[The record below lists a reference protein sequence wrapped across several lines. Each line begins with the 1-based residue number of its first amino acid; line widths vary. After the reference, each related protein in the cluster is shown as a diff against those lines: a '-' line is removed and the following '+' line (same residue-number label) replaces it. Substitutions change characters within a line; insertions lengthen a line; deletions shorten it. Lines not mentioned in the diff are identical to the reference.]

1 MLIGRCSKYI
11 TNILI
16 IIIISA
22 ITAIVVNYYL
32 NYKDN
37 SYIIEKTKIKLIDK
51 KIIYDDC
58 DVPILFKLKQLT
70 TNIRHCD
77 IVEKNNTLLISIAS
91 KNNILKKDKYYNYV
105 FKYKK
110 QKDTINIQPYKIKIF
125 YNESNKRYEI
135 NLYYSI
141 KDDIKYFKNN
151 IIY

>member
-1 MLIGRCSKYI
+1 MRSKCTI
-11 TNILI
+11 NILI

-37 SYIIEKTKIKLIDK
+37 SYAIEKTKIKLIDK

-58 DVPILFKLKQLT
+58 DVPVLFKLKQLT
-70 TNIRHCD
+70 TNIRRCD

-110 QKDTINIQPYKIKIF
+110 QKDTIYIQPYKIKAF
-125 YNESNKRYEI
+125 YNESNKIHEI

>member
-70 TNIRHCD
+70 TNIRHCN

-91 KNNILKKDKYYNYV
+91 K
-105 FKYKK
+105 
-110 QKDTINIQPYKIKIF
+110 
-125 YNESNKRYEI
+125 
-135 NLYYSI
+135 
-141 KDDIKYFKNN
+141 
-151 IIY
+151 

>member
-1 MLIGRCSKYI
+1 M
-11 TNILI
+11 I

-70 TNIRHCD
+70 TNIRHCN

-125 YNESNKRYEI
+125 YNEFNKRYEI